1 MAEFK
6 PINTQEEFDAAIKD
20 RIERAE
26 RSVEQKYAD
35 YGKLKDQITKLEDE
49 KKALE
54 TRISG
59 FDQEKADV
67 QKKLDEALQKT
78 KDLEKDALKTNAA
91 IEAGLPLD
99 LRNRLTGETAEAIK
113 ADAENLV
120 KIVGGGNSGMNL
132 PGFKGTDPVGD
143 DKDRAY
149 RDMLKGFNLN

>member
-35 YGKLKDQITKLEDE
+35 YGKLKDQITKLEAD

-59 FDQEKADV
+59 FDQEKAEV
-67 QKKLDEALQKT
+67 QKKLDEATQKT
-78 KDLEKDALKTNAA
+78 KDLEKDAMKTNAA
-91 IEAGLPLD
+91 IAAGLPLD
-99 LRNRLTGETAEAIK
+99 LRNRLTGETEEEIK

-120 KIVGGGNSGMNL
+120 KIVGAGSGMNL
-132 PGFKGTDPVGD
+132 PGFHGNDQGDGNEKDVAFKG
-143 DKDRAY
+143 
-149 RDMLKGFNLN
+149 MLKDLIN